1 MAFFVASCLDPPLAR
16 QLEDDIFLYR
26 SYTFSANTKTT
37 YRTHRNSYFHSCQC
51 MGYPPIPAQPV
62 HICQYGAFLARSL
75 NPSPIPNYLNIISLL
90 HKEFNLPNPLA
101 NNWPLQSFLMGI
113 KCIKGEPPCQKLPI
127 TPDILCH
134 VYAMLNLHSSFDA
147 SF

>member
-1 MAFFVASCLDPPLAR
+1 MEAPGNRLL
-16 QLEDDIFLYR
+16 
-26 SYTFSANTKTT
+26 
-37 YRTHRNSYFHSCQC
+37 
-51 MGYPPIPAQPV
+51 MGSWYPPIPAQPV
-62 HICQYGAFLARSL
+62 HICQYGAFLARLL

-101 NNWPLQSFLMGI
+101 NNWPLQSFLTGI

-134 VYAMLNLHSSFDA
+134 IYAMLSLHSSFDA
-147 SF
+147 SFWNVQCMFSLLFLDAKKTSSLS